1 MNKFLVLGL
10 IALLVFASGCVQQTP
25 DDGDNN
31 TTDNTTGNET
41 VGNETLGDNT
51 TGNETA

>member
-31 TTDNTTGNET
+31 TTGNDT
-41 VGNETLGDNT
+41 DDITGNETLGDNT